1 MPNFS
6 WRTYLAFVITGIF
19 IGLLVTAQVRS
30 SMPTSSFIY
39 DQLTVQK
46 DLIRDYIDDQA
57 LLKSKIV
64 TLRGKIDENQAKIR
78 QSTEKNNLETLKQL
92 KADVGL
98 ETAKGAGVRIN
109 LTDGMFVNRENIETV
124 DQSLVQASDLRDI
137 INLLRTAKATAIAIN
152 DQRVIASTPISSVGN
167 TIMVNNYHLL
177 PPFNIV
183 ALGDPELIMPRL
195 ADPQALPD
203 LQKRIKELK
212 IQFSAA
218 SSDSLNIPVYNGNLT
233 VSLLQ
238 VASTQTP

>member
-1 MPNFS
+1 MPNLS

-57 LLKSKIV
+57 LLKSKIM

-92 KADVGL
+92 KADIGL
-98 ETAKGAGVRIN
+98 ETAKGTGVRIN
-109 LTDGMFVNRENIETV
+109 LNDGMFVNRENIETV

-183 ALGDPELIMPRL
+183 AIGDPELIMPRL
-195 ADPQALPD
+195 ADPLSLPD
-203 LQKRIKELK
+203 LQKRINELK
-212 IQFSAA
+212 IRFSAA
-218 SSDSLNIPVYNGNLT
+218 SSDSLSIPVYNGNLT
-233 VSLLQ
+233 VSLLKDS
-238 VASTQTP
+238 STQTP

>member
-1 MPNFS
+1 MPNLS

-92 KADVGL
+92 KADIGL
-98 ETAKGAGVRIN
+98 ETAKGTGVRIN
-109 LTDGMFVNRENIETV
+109 LNDGMFVNRENIETV

-183 ALGDPELIMPRL
+183 AIGDPELIMPRL
-195 ADPQALPD
+195 ADPLSLPD
-203 LQKRIKELK
+203 LQKRINELK
-212 IQFSAA
+212 IRFSAA
-218 SSDSLNIPVYNGNLT
+218 SSDSLSIPVYNGNLT
-233 VSLLQ
+233 VSLLKDS
-238 VASTQTP
+238 STQTP